1 MERSDDKK
9 LVETWKI
16 FDQIRNLWIFK
27 VIKNCIKEFETHPVL
42 LNIQGISEMD
52 E

>member
-1 MERSDDKK
+1 MIKSLK
-9 LVETWKI
+9 LGKI

-42 LNIQGISEMD
+42 NIQGISEMD

>member
-1 MERSDDKK
+1 MIKSLWK
-9 LVETWKI
+9 LGKI

-27 VIKNCIKEFETHPVL
+27 IIKNCIKEFETHPGL